1 MTSLADKRSPP
12 SSTNQGCGASEVKK
26 SKGAFDVF
34 KSDPVLMLTVNQSN
48 AVAINPSSPTLLQDL
63 LSPLPRDYF
72 LRNLFRKKAVHIAS
86 KRNVKNIVENYMY
99 NLDMRH
105 VLEETSSD
113 NVFVWLAPHFGG
125 GDDDGS
131 SNKTIRSIE
140 VDSESALPLFE
151 CGHATYC
158 RAPPELEQTLVSSL
172 LRDTGLGCGQFDPS
186 GERSTVLGRGEVEVF
201 AASRAGHTTNWHTDF
216 QENFTIQLSGQKR
229 WTLKQGRASHPLRG
243 CTPHYRAPDAVEG
256 QLKSAR
262 LSAHEFEFTQPDE
275 TNSFGTEE
283 SVLLQPGDCFYF
295 PAGMWHKVETVEA
308 GVSINV
314 SLMATNYASLFC
326 QSLQH
331 LLLKHDGWREAV
343 ANVDNIS
350 AADTLENLLSTLPGI
365 LANLEASGGARAVLP
380 PVLLRPPQFTVIGED
395 NDDTDEGE
403 TDNNEGEEDDIEPID
418 EEAVDADRN
427 SIDNNS
433 SATIS
438 SREMRIVVD
447 CDSFELPKGKLQG
460 IDLASCSNKGR
471 KLVKNP
477 LANLMQMKDI
487 TAYYEDTKQEEK
499 KRADDGLYVLNINYA
514 GNEVHESI
522 IRTVIKAGEAK
533 TDEILLACCTSEKC
547 GDDPAEVVQQL
558 ISGRE
563 QMAPMPCLLYYGYF
577 VLTE

>member
-12 SSTNQGCGASEVKK
+12 SPASQGRGASEVKK
-26 SKGAFDVF
+26 SKGTFDVS
-34 KSDPVLMLTVNQSN
+34 KSGPVLKLTGTSS
-48 AVAINPSSPTLLQDL
+48 AIDPSSPTFLQDL
-63 LSPLPRDYF
+63 LSPLPRDFF

-86 KRNVKNIVENYMY
+86 KNNVQSIVENYMY
-99 NLDMRH
+99 HLDMRH

-113 NVFVWLAPHFGG
+113 NVFVWLAPNFGG
-125 GDDDGS
+125 GNDD
-131 SNKTIRSIE
+131 KTIRSVE

-158 RAPPELEQTLVSSL
+158 RAPPELEQLLVSSL

-229 WTLKQGRASHPLRG
+229 WTLKQGRATHPLRG

-283 SVLLQPGDCFYF
+283 SVLLQPGDSFYF

-343 ANVDNIS
+343 ANFDNIS
-350 AADTLENLLSTLPGI
+350 AADTLENLMSTLPGI
-365 LANLEASGGARAVLP
+365 LTNLEASGGARAILP
-380 PVLLRPPQFTVIGED
+380 PVLLRPPQFAMIGED
-395 NDDTDEGE
+395 EEDED
-403 TDNNEGEEDDIEPID
+403 DNNEVEEGDVESIV
-418 EEAVDADRN
+418 EEAVDAHKGSN
-427 SIDNNS
+427 YSSS
-433 SATIS
+433 SATS
-438 SREMRIVVD
+438 SGVNEDVVD
-447 CDSFELPKGKLQG
+447 CDSFELPKGKVQG
-460 IDLASCSNKGR
+460 IDLESYSNKGC

-477 LANLMQMKDI
+477 LATLMQMKDI
-487 TAYYEDTKQEEK
+487 TAYYEDTEQEEK
-499 KRADDGLYVLNINYA
+499 ERADDGLYVLNINYA

-522 IRTVIKAGEAK
+522 IRTVIKAGNAK
-533 TDEILLACCTSEKC
+533 TCEILSACCKSEKR
-547 GDDPAEVVQQL
+547 GNDPAEVVQQL

-563 QMAPMPCLLYYGYF
+563 QTAPIPCLLHYGYF
-577 VLTE
+577 VLTYR